1 LLLEDH
7 FVYVLIDP
15 GAIHFFVERKIKNKL
30 KKQPF
35 KLEKRF
41 LIITPLGDVVVVEHV
56 YRGVKITIEGY
67 DIEVDVMPLELH
79 DFDVILRMD
88 WLSNHRAQMDCFTKT
103 VTLRG
108 IRWEMSDFFGGDIP
122 LPIV

>member
-41 LIITPLGDVVVVEHV
+41 LIIIPLGDVVVVEHV

-67 DIEVDVMPLELH
+67 DTEVDVMPLELH

-103 VTLRG
+103 VTLWG